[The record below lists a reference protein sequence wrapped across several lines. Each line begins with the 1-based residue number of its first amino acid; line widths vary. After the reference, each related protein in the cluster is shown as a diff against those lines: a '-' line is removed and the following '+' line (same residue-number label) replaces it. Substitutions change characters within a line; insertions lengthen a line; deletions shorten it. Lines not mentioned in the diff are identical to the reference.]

1 MVDVGAKKPQRR
13 IARAEGSI
21 ELSDGTCELIRSD
34 RIAKG
39 SVFAVAQIAGIQAAK
54 RTGELIPLCHPLGL
68 DYVAVTLT
76 LTASGMT
83 AQSEVSMYR
92 ADRRGDGSP
101 YRRERGPAHRLRHV
115 QGSR

>member
-21 ELSDGTCELIRSD
+21 EMSAGTCELIRSD

-39 SVFAVAQIAGIQAAK
+39 SVLAVAQIAGIQAAK

-68 DYVAVTLT
+68 DHVAVTLE
-76 LTASGMT
+76 LAASGVI
-83 AQSEVSMYR
+83 APERSLLHR

-101 YRRERGPAHRLRHV
+101 YRRERRPAHRLRHV
-115 QGSR
+115 QGGR